1 MFKRFAEKVFEKE
14 VELKISFVV
23 VADVRIGVF
32 GEESKKLWS

>member
-1 MFKRFAEKVFEKE
+1 MFKRFAERIFEKE

-23 VADVRIGVF
+23 VVRTGVF